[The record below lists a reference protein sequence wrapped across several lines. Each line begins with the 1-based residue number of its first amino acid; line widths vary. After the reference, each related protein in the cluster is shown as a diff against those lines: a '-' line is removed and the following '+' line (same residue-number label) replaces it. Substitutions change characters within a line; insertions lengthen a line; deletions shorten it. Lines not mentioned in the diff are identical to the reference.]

1 MLVYVFKECLRQGDN
16 LRNPHATLT
25 ALMTTVATRFGFLHE
40 QRVALF
46 AAPPDPHSGLAPNTF
61 RPLVGGETFCIG
73 LGVRARNVTRIA
85 IGPFLLLGRVT
96 GTLGATGVLAMGA
109 DGSSSRDEKVLALVA
124 VPADTLLRRTTL
136 KVGTT
141 GTALDGQILLLLG
154 RLGSNLRSGRGNG
167 GGGGGSSSLTL
178 LLGRVAR
185 TLLATSVLALLANT
199 VRSKGGLATVALAV
213 DTHTDGLLHT
223 LDVLIGSAGSNPFVR
238 FKGQAVFGE
247 ESTSTLLLS
256 STAWIADLTRGR
268 CDGLR
273 LRLGLGGAGDD
284 GQHHGRGHVN

>member
-1 MLVYVFKECLRQGDN
+1 
-16 LRNPHATLT
+16 
-25 ALMTTVATRFGFLHE
+25 MTTVATRFGFLHE
-40 QRVALF
+40 QRVTLF
-46 AAPPDPHSGLAPNTF
+46 AAPPDPHAGLAPNTF
-61 RPLVGGETFCIG
+61 RPLVGRETFCIG
-73 LGVRARNVTRIA
+73 LGVRARNITRIA

-167 GGGGGSSSLTL
+167 GGGSSSLTL
-178 LLGRVAR
+178 LSLSLGLVLLGRVAR

-213 DTHTDGLLHT
+213 DTHTDGLFHT

-284 GQHHGRGHVN
+284 GQHHGRGQVN

>member
-1 MLVYVFKECLRQGDN
+1 
-16 LRNPHATLT
+16 
-25 ALMTTVATRFGFLHE
+25 MTTVATRFGFLHE